1 MVVSFNY
8 SINDI
13 FSLYPEYGCF
23 FNDLNLILP
32 SFNVFILKK
41 WYHNEK
47 QPSKA
52 DLKANVIYLRKKQMK
67 NKDIGAWLIHEIAH
81 LYFNTNRGAF
91 FNKPYPMNIEEE
103 FAFSCQFLF
112 LKQKGNDFKQIEPI
126 IQNAYESG
134 DYTKYK
140 PIFIDYWN
148 TTSQNK
154 IKNLLCI

>member
-1 MVVSFNY
+1 MVVSFKY
-8 SINDI
+8 STNDI

-32 SFNVFILKK
+32 SFIVFILKK

-52 DLKANVIYLRKKQMK
+52 DVKTNVIYLKKKQMK
-67 NKDIGAWLIHEIAH
+67 NKDIGARLIHEIAH

-103 FAFSCQFLF
+103 FLKYIISDLISNYEFQKELEKNKPNFDKLASLSKRYFNPDLF
-112 LKQKGNDFKQIEPI
+112 ATIEI
-126 IQNAYESG
+126 N
-134 DYTKYK
+134 
-140 PIFIDYWN
+140 
-148 TTSQNK
+148 
-154 IKNLLCI
+154 

>member
-1 MVVSFNY
+1 MVVSFKY
-8 SINDI
+8 SRDDI
-13 FSLYPEYGCF
+13 FLFYQEYDYF

-32 SFNVFILKK
+32 AFNVFIPKK
-41 WYHNEK
+41 WFHNEK

-52 DLKANVIYLRKKQMK
+52 DLKANMIYLRKKQMK
-67 NKDIGAWLIHEIAH
+67 NNDKGAWLIHEIAH
-81 LYFNTNRGAF
+81 LYFYFKKGEF

-112 LKQKGNDFKQIEPI
+112 FKQKGEDYKQIEPL
-126 IQNAYESG
+126 IQNAYESV

-148 TTSQNK
+148 TTSKNK
-154 IKNLLCI
+154 IKLLCI